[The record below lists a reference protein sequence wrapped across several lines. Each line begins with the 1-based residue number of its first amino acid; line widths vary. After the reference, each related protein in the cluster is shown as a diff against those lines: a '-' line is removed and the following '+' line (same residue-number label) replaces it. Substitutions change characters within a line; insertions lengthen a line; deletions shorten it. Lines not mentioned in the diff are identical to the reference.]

1 MKVSNLIQ
9 PPSLAEQ
16 LKGNPQKALRE
27 KAEEIVEKMKQES
40 VEPEKNAQNK
50 IDLLA

>member
-27 KAEEIVEKMKQES
+27 KAEEIVEKMKEP